1 MCPLAA
7 VMDNISEQMSFY
19 SPKGQI
25 NKNNKTIRR
34 VRSRCHCVCICSVN
48 HLPPVKTLISL
59 ITGAPALTRQCLC
72 AETEAED
79 IMNMNIHNLIWML
92 CTCVTYIVIFL
103 HKSLTWLNRTTQK
116 SKKETNKLSW
126 TLPQRVKEMDRRVG
140 MFCTLPLGSCGSAG
154 SFCLCLW
161 RQRTECILC
170 SGTATHT
177 EEERMSTSSWQE
189 KQMF

>member
-34 VRSRCHCVCICSVN
+34 VRSRCHRVCICSVN

-59 ITGAPALTRQCLC
+59 ISGAPALTHQCLC

-79 IMNMNIHNLIWML
+79 IMRRPEYEYSYCHMDVMYVRNIYRHI
-92 CTCVTYIVIFL
+92 
-103 HKSLTWLNRTTQK
+103 S
-116 SKKETNKLSW
+116 
-126 TLPQRVKEMDRRVG
+126 P
-140 MFCTLPLGSCGSAG
+140 
-154 SFCLCLW
+154 
-161 RQRTECILC
+161 
-170 SGTATHT
+170 
-177 EEERMSTSSWQE
+177 
-189 KQMF
+189 